1 MLKKPNLPD
10 ETIVTRLREEYEIFV
25 GALEFMPIG
34 NDATAWVYRVR
45 VDDGADYFLKV
56 KWGAIYPPAL
66 LVPHYLKDNGI
77 EAVVAPLPTQNGQL
91 WANTGE
97 FNLILYPFIEGENG
111 MDAGLSKS
119 QWVELGRILKQ
130 LHTAQLPAAIEQD
143 TSRETFV
150 PAWQAMVERLDRAI
164 HETTSFDVPYKN
176 ELATFWRAR
185 GDEIRHIVEQAA
197 ALGRTL
203 RQKTLD
209 FVLCHAD
216 IHNSNVLVAP
226 DGGLHIVDWDQ
237 PILAPKERDLLFVVG
252 GDHTAFFLEGYG
264 QTRIDPLALAYY
276 RYEWVVQEIGDYGE
290 RVFVAQEAGEET
302 DSDSLSGF
310 QQLFAPG
317 DVVDAAYEADQSIF

>member
-1 MLKKPNLPD
+1 MLEKPNLPD
-10 ETIVTRLREEYEIFV
+10 EIIITRLREKYEIFV
-25 GALEFMPIG
+25 GGLEFLPIG

-56 KWGAIYPPAL
+56 KRGAVYPPAL
-66 LVPHYLKDNGI
+66 LVPRYLKDNGI
-77 EAVVAPLPTQNGQL
+77 EAVVAPLPTQNGHL
-91 WANTGE
+91 WVNTGE

-119 QWVELGRILKQ
+119 QWIELGRILKQ
-130 LHTAQLPAAIEQD
+130 LHIAQLPASVEQV

-150 PAWQAMVERLDRAI
+150 PAWQAMVERLDKTI
-164 HETTSFDVPYKN
+164 HETISFDAPYKN
-176 ELATFWRAR
+176 ELADFWRAR
-185 GDEIRHIVEQAA
+185 GDEIRHIVERAA
-197 ALGRTL
+197 VLGRTL
-203 RQKTLD
+203 RQKMLA

-216 IHNSNVLVAP
+216 IHGANVLVTA

-237 PILAPKERDLLFVVG
+237 PIFAPKERDLMFVVG
-252 GDHTAFFLEGYG
+252 SDHTAFVLEGYG

-276 RYEWVVQEIGDYGE
+276 HYEWVVQEIGDYGE
-290 RVFVAQEAGEET
+290 RVFVTQNAGEET
-302 DSDSLSGF
+302 LSDSLRGF